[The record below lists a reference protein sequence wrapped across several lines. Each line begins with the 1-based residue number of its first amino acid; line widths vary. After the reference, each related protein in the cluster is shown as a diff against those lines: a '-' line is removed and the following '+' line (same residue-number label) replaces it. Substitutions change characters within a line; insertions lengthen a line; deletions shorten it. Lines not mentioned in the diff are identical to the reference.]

1 MRKFRKG
8 LAQDTSRE
16 GDDHDL
22 IIDLFNGFQWP
33 DNSFQWPNGSI
44 HGTRDDGGD
53 RPHIAPPAINGA
65 GNPSLV
71 SHINAAGT
79 AVEPLGPAHF
89 ADGVSEPRQDS
100 NPRTVSHH
108 VGDRYD
114 PFATYLISK
123 FQSLEASV
131 HAGHADSDQPHIA
144 YRTIDG
150 SGNPSFDSHVNAAGT
165 AVERIGPAHFA
176 DGISE
181 LLEGPNPRT
190 ISNLV
195 VGEGDPNVPNPEGLS
210 AFMYAWGQFIDHDL
224 TLTRSDGAHHIDIV
238 VPDGDLVF
246 GDNALISMTRAVI
259 DPTTGP
265 GTGQAAIPL
274 NFTTGWLDGSVVYG
288 SSAAAAASLR
298 LPDGHMKTS
307 DGDNLP
313 IDNGMFAAG
322 DLRVAENFA
331 LTSLHTLF
339 LREHNYQVDKLHKE
353 HPTWS
358 GDQLYEYARA
368 TVTAEIE
375 NITYKEFLPHLLGPN
390 AIAPYHGYNSNI
402 DPHLTLEFNI
412 AYRFGHSIVSAE
424 TESLTDS
431 GKVIEGS
438 EHELRDIFFAPAS
451 EFIGS
456 GGADGQ
462 LRHLAADPSQA
473 LDIRIVEDLRNF
485 LSDPPVA
492 MDLAA
497 INIQR
502 ERDFGIGTLN
512 ETRESLGLPRYSD
525 MSQITSDPGT
535 LAALRTVFSD
545 DVDKVDLWT
554 GGLSEDHAAGAM
566 LGPTFQKIIAIQF
579 QALRDGDRLWFENQS
594 FDAKTLQL
602 IEQTTLADIILR
614 NTDTKH
620 IQDDVFVAYVRH
632 TGVKGGVESED
643 PDARQLVIGTNG
655 NDILFGGPQDD
666 FLFAGKGKQ
675 TMTGGT
681 GHDHFVFDSP
691 GIVATITDYRP
702 GEDVLD
708 FRHTDVLNFHDVDIR
723 FAHGNAVVALG
734 GDHIELAGVNPS
746 QLSTQDFLF
755 HI

>member
-8 LAQDTSRE
+8 LAQDASRE
-16 GDDHDL
+16 GDDYDL
-22 IIDLFNGFQWP
+22 VIDLL
-33 DNSFQWPNGSI
+33 NSFQSPDGSI
-44 HGTRDDGGD
+44 HRAGDEGRDQ
-53 RPHIAPPAINGA
+53 PHITSWTINGA
-65 GNPSLV
+65 RNPPLV
-71 SHINAAGT
+71 SAVNAAGT
-79 AVEPLGPAHF
+79 GVEPLGPTHF
-89 ADGVSEPRQDS
+89 ADGVSELRQGP
-100 NPRTVSHH
+100 NPRTVSNHD
-108 VGDRYD
+108 GDRYD
-114 PFATYLISK
+114 PFATNLISK
-123 FQSLEASV
+123 FQSLEGSGHGC
-131 HAGHADSDQPHIA
+131 HAGRDQPHIA

-150 SGNPSFDSHVNAAGT
+150 SGNPSLDSHVNAAGT
-165 AVERIGPAHFA
+165 PVERMGTAHFA

-210 AFMYAWGQFIDHDL
+210 AFMYAWGQFLDHDL
-224 TLTRSDGAHHIDIV
+224 MLTRSDGVHHIDIV
-238 VPDGDLVF
+238 VPDGDPVF
-246 GDNALISMTRAVI
+246 GDGAIISMTRAVI
-259 DPTTGP
+259 DPATGP
-265 GTGQAAIPL
+265 GTGQASAPL
-274 NFTTGWLDGSVVYG
+274 NFVAAWLDGSVVYG
-288 SSAAAAASLR
+288 SDAATAASLR

-313 IDNGMFAAG
+313 IVNGMFAAG
-322 DLRVAENFA
+322 DSRAAENFA
-331 LTSLHTLF
+331 LASLHTLF
-339 LREHNYQVDKLHKE
+339 VREHNYWVDRLHWE

-358 GDQLYEYARA
+358 GDELYEYARA
-368 TVTAEIE
+368 IVAAEIQ
-375 NITYKEFLPHLLGPN
+375 NITYNEFLPHLLGAN
-390 AIAPYHGYNSNI
+390 AIAPYHGYHPGV
-402 DPHLTLEFNI
+402 DPHLSLEFNI
-412 AYRFGHSIVSAE
+412 AFRFGHSLVSAE
-424 TESLTDS
+424 TESLTES
-431 GKVIEGS
+431 GKVLEGS
-438 EHELRDIFFAPAS
+438 ERELRDIFFAPPS
-451 EFIGS
+451 EFIGL

-485 LSDPPVA
+485 LSDSPA
-492 MDLAA
+492 FMDLAA

-535 LAALRTVFSD
+535 LAALKTVFSD

-566 LGPTFQKIIAIQF
+566 LGATFQKIIAMQF
-579 QALRDGDRLWFENQS
+579 QALRDGDRFWFENQG

-620 IQDDVFVAYVRH
+620 IQDEVFLAYVRH
-632 TGVKGGVESED
+632 TGVKGGVESDD
-643 PDARQLVIGTNG
+643 PNARQLVIGMNG

-691 GIVATITDYRP
+691 GIVATITDFRP

-708 FRHTDVLNFHDVDIR
+708 FRDTGVLNFHDVDIC
-723 FAHGNAVVALG
+723 FAHGNAVVRLG

-746 QLSTQDFLF
+746 QLSAHDFLF